1 MNYEIQIK
9 QIRENIKKLTES
21 NNNLVYN
28 QELAM
33 TAIKELVEKIKIL
46 ENKIERMVKTN
57 VSK

>member
-9 QIRENIKKLTES
+9 QMRENINKLTES

-46 ENKIERMVKTN
+46 ENKIERMVETN

>member
-9 QIRENIKKLTES
+9 QMRENIKKLTES

-33 TAIKELVEKIKIL
+33 TAIKELAEKIKIL
-46 ENKIERMVKTN
+46 ENKIERMVESN

>member
-9 QIRENIKKLTES
+9 QMRENIKKLTES

-46 ENKIERMVKTN
+46 ENKIERMVEIN

>member
-9 QIRENIKKLTES
+9 QMSENINKLTES

-46 ENKIERMVKTN
+46 ENKIERMVEID

>member
-9 QIRENIKKLTES
+9 QMRENINKLTES

-46 ENKIERMVKTN
+46 ENKIERMVEID

>member
-9 QIRENIKKLTES
+9 QMRENIKKLTES

-46 ENKIERMVKTN
+46 ENKIERMVETN

>member
-9 QIRENIKKLTES
+9 QMRENIKKLTES

-28 QELAM
+28 QELTM

-46 ENKIERMVKTN
+46 ENKIERMVETN

>member
-9 QIRENIKKLTES
+9 QMRENINKLTES

-46 ENKIERMVKTN
+46 ENKIERMVEIN

>member
-9 QIRENIKKLTES
+9 QMRENIKKLTES

-28 QELAM
+28 QKLAM

-46 ENKIERMVKTN
+46 ENKIERIKED